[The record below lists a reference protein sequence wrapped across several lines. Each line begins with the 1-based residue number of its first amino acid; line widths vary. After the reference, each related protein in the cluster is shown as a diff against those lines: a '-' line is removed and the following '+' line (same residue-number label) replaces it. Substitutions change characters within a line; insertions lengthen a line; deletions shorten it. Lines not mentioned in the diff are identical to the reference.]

1 MKMNQLQRYKHI
13 KRIALLLLCI
23 LFLVTCSSTKNVSS
37 DESNSEMKE
46 IVRQDG
52 SSYEK
57 AIIVKSIKAEYEW
70 LAENYLGYK
79 MIMQE
84 LREYKK
90 KPYDI
95 LTVKTADGIKR
106 EIYFDI
112 SSFFG
117 KGFQMKPKLHYQWLK
132 NLLGVEYL

>member
-117 KGFQMKPKLHYQWLK
+117 KGF
-132 NLLGVEYL
+132 